1 MDEYEYMWL
10 SRWIFTQYFI
20 DENQT
25 EQLFINNII
34 LIKHF
39 KRVYGLPQAGGLAYN
54 TLIKHLQ
61 LHGYTCAG
69 FTPGHFKHST
79 RNTMFCLVFDYF
91 GLKYTAKN
99 DALHL
104 IDTLKK
110 NYPGITIDWSDTIY
124 LRIDLDWG
132 YNRCTVTNSMPNY
145 VNKSLSIFQH

>member
-1 MDEYEYMWL
+1 M
-10 SRWIFTQYFI
+10 
-20 DENQT
+20 
-25 EQLFINNII
+25 
-34 LIKHF
+34 
-39 KRVYGLPQAGGLAYN
+39 YGLPQAGRLSYIA
-54 TLIKHLQ
+54 LIKYLQ
-61 LHGYTCAG
+61 LRGCTLTG
-69 FTPGHFKHST
+69 FTPGLFKHET
-79 RNTMFCLVFDYF
+79 QETMFSLVFDDF